1 MDNESLLGK
10 GSILFHRKFRFENG
24 EIGEKLLILLNNPDP
39 TQEPYLIC
47 RVTSQ
52 GKNKSKKFGCQEQ
65 KSLFFLPAKEDFFVK
80 DTWVQLYEIYS
91 FEPAGLISDH
101 LAGHLEIKGNLK
113 ELTIRQLMNCIK
125 KCQDISEI
133 DKALILKN

>member
-1 MDNESLLGK
+1 MDKKSLLGK

-52 GKNKSKKFGCQEQ
+52 GKNKSKEFGCQKQ
-65 KSLFFLPAKEDFFVK
+65 SPYFSSRRRRIFL
-80 DTWVQLYEIYS
+80 
-91 FEPAGLISDH
+91 
-101 LAGHLEIKGNLK
+101 LK
-113 ELTIRQLMNCIK
+113 IPGSSSTK
-125 KCQDISEI
+125 F
-133 DKALILKN
+133 ILS